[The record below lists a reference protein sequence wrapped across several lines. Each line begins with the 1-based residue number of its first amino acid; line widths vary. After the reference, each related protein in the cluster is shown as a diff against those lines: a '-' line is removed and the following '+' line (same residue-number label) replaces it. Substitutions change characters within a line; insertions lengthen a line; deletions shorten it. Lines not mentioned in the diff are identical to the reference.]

1 MESKLTLTEVPKKVK
16 QASNLIY
23 ISLAIG
29 LVKSVLYET
38 MTSQNILSQPRGL
51 SIAVITIIILAYF
64 GFEIGKGKNWARIT
78 FLVLFII
85 GMIPYPFYLIN
96 EFKMSPIIAIVSISQ
111 MLIQLYILI
120 ILFTGESKE
129 WFKKHNSETKTE

>member
-1 MESKLTLTEVPKKVK
+1 METQVTLRNIPKKIK

-23 ISLAIG
+23 ISLIIG
-29 LVKSVLYET
+29 FIKSVLYET
-38 MTSQNILSQPRGL
+38 LTTQKILSQPKAL
-51 SIAVITIIILAYF
+51 SIGIITIMILAYF

-85 GMIPYPFYLIN
+85 GIIFYPFTLIN
-96 EFKMSPIIAIVSISQ
+96 EFNSNPIIGIVSIIQ
-111 MLIQLYILI
+111 AIIQLYVII

-129 WFKKHNSETKTE
+129 WFKKHNSENKTE